1 MPLIEVANSEVLDK
15 YSILEIKS
23 QEIRDHAQLHIVET
37 ERKSLSP
44 VANVLL
50 DVPGVRQPYAR
61 LLEINRKI
69 WHDMEAVYR
78 AEAANL
84 GIPHQL
90 VVDIIADNRTR
101 AEIKREIDT
110 FTLSNTREAKSFF

>member
-23 QEIRDHAQLHIVET
+23 QEIKDESQLHVVES
-37 ERKSLSP
+37 EMRSLSP
-44 VANVLL
+44 VANALFDVLG
-50 DVPGVRQPYAR
+50 VPQPYAR

-78 AEAANL
+78 AEATGT

-90 VVDIIADNRTR
+90 VVDIIVDNRTR
-101 AEIKREIDT
+101 AEIKREIDALT
-110 FTLSNTREAKSFF
+110 QSNTREAKSFF

>member
-1 MPLIEVANSEVLDK
+1 VPLIEVANSEVLDK

-44 VANVLL
+44 VANALL

-90 VVDIIADNRTR
+90 VVDIIADNQTR

-110 FTLSNTREAKSFF
+110 LTLSNTREAKSFF

>member
-44 VANVLL
+44 VANALL

-90 VVDIIADNRTR
+90 VVDIIADNQTR

-110 FTLSNTREAKSFF
+110 LTLSNTREAKSFF